1 MSLKQFSKNISKK
14 FGSYKNPSYICQ
26 VIKNKHTMK
35 TTVKDIQEQA
45 QAIKDGGLKGSKAWE
60 RLQSYM
66 KQFENVYEM
75 WGELSVQRGQ
85 NYTPL
90 SKIVKSDFF
99 FN

>member
-1 MSLKQFSKNISKK
+1 
-14 FGSYKNPSYICQ
+14 
-26 VIKNKHTMK
+26 MK
-35 TTVKDIQEQA
+35 TTVKDIKEQA

-60 RLQSYM
+60 RLQNYM
-66 KQFENVYEM
+66 IRFDNVFEM

-85 NYTPL
+85 SYTPL

>member
-1 MSLKQFSKNISKK
+1 
-14 FGSYKNPSYICQ
+14 
-26 VIKNKHTMK
+26 MK
-35 TTVKDIQEQA
+35 ATVKDIKEQA

-66 KQFENVYEM
+66 RTFDNVFEM
-75 WGELSVQRGQ
+75 WGEFSLQRGQ
-85 NYTPL
+85 SYIPL